1 MEPARFINAKVK
13 TLMEKDYIL
22 SSRSTGRTWWRIII
36 YDIMP
41 NILPHIFVMAAYGA
55 GIAVLM
61 ESSLSYVSL
70 GVAEPAPSW
79 GNMLANAHT
88 TGAGSIGMERIWQ
101 VLAPGLAIAGVV
113 ISFNFLADGLEQQLG
128 ADNE

>member
-1 MEPARFINAKVK
+1 
-13 TLMEKDYIL
+13 MEKDYIL